1 VQVVAVGILEFTLG
15 EVFAGLRPA
24 ACYGAQLAVGVP
36 LGLSVAKHF
45 QQRRA
50 ARQTAYFLVLID

>member
-36 LGLSVAKHF
+36 LGLLVETAKLN
-45 QQRRA
+45 A
-50 ARQTAYFLVLID
+50 VDPLA